1 MIPKHRTRTR
11 YDLLQISLHWATLI
25 LIAWLAWLGL
35 TMTDLPLSPEKVR
48 TYALH
53 KSLGLT
59 VLGLTALRLLWRGIA
74 RTPPALPG
82 PRWQLL
88 AAKFGHLGLYL
99 LLLAVPLSGWLYN
112 SASNFPL
119 QWFGLFNLPALVDGD
134 KATKAL
140 AHELHETL
148 FWALMALTA
157 IHAIAA
163 LWHHYAKRD
172 DTLRRMLPMPVRRTT
187 KPDEES
193 RA

>member
-1 MIPKHRTRTR
+1 MTASTHARNR
-11 YDLLQISLHWATLI
+11 YGAVQIALHWITVALI
-25 LIAWLAWLGL
+25 VWLAWLGL
-35 TMTDLPLSPEKVR
+35 TMTELPLSPEKLR

-59 VLGLTALRLLWRGIA
+59 VLGVTVIRLLWRWIA
-74 RTPPALPG
+74 KTPPALPG

-88 AAKFGHLGLYL
+88 AAKAGHVGLYL

-134 KATKAL
+134 KALKATAL
-140 AHELHETL
+140 TIHETL
-148 FWALMALTA
+148 FWTLIALITV
-157 IHAIAA
+157 HAAAA

-172 DTLRRMLPMPVRRTT
+172 DTLRRMLPGRMR
-187 KPDEES
+187 
-193 RA
+193 

>member
-134 KATKAL
+134 KALKATAL
-140 AHELHETL
+140 TIHETL
-148 FWALMALTA
+148 FWTLIALITV
-157 IHAIAA
+157 HAAAA
-163 LWHHYAKRD
+163 LWHHHAKRD
-172 DTLRRMLPMPVRRTT
+172 DTLRRMLPGRMR
-187 KPDEES
+187 
-193 RA
+193 